1 MAEIALA
8 AEIAVLEMIP
18 DRMRDLANVEN
29 FCSITCGS
37 DDHCCLTP

>member
-18 DRMRDLANVEN
+18 DRMRNLANVEELLL
-29 FCSITCGS
+29 
-37 DDHCCLTP
+37 DHLRQR